1 VRLIVLCTAAL
12 VGLVVGDVLPL
23 VPGPLLVAT
32 LLALCG
38 VACAWRKP
46 SSRWLALVAC
56 ALALG
61 GWRASVQPALVATA
75 IQREAPPTPAPPGRL
90 SAQGLSA
97 QLASV
102 RSNAQIGIT
111 RYLPEPQASLA
122 AGVLLGGTGN
132 LDADV
137 RLALQRSGLAH
148 VVAIDG
154 FKQVVVASAIGAPSV
169 WLLGRYLA
177 SVPIMLGLVG
187 YTLLT
192 GAHPSAVR
200 AGLMVGLATLAALAG
215 RVADPL
221 TSLLLAVVLMALF
234 EPRILLDVGLQLSV
248 SAVLGIVLLWPR
260 MRPRPGWTA
269 PASAEDASDAPTRSK
284 YKASL
289 YHAFSQS
296 AAASSLA
303 RLVGAQTRWLARAA
317 TLGRSAWPAPT
328 ARASLSAWP
337 TRAATAGQT
346 AWPPRTATA
355 GQTAWPPRTATAGQ
369 TKRTTWSAR
378 AAAAGRTAWPTRTA
392 LASRT
397 AWLLSIPRLVAQ
409 ARWVV
414 EPAGLTLAVTLATL
428 PVVLSVFQ
436 VVSLVSPLAHV
447 FAIPLLPL
455 VLAGAT
461 LLALAAPVEPLA
473 HLVSPLAW
481 LPTTLLLQVIR
492 FFGNLPGAA
501 LSTGRL
507 PPLAAAGLA
516 GLLLGWGLWNLPE
529 AASLRRR
536 WLLSRAGRAARS
548 PPAPYMLACLTAA
561 VLLAL
566 LKPDGRLHV
575 QSMPVGRGAA
585 VLIRGPTGRTTLV
598 VGGSPNASLLANQVA
613 ARLPVWEHQLDSV
626 LVLDEPAESKL
637 ALTLARYPAERRLS
651 AAATRRMD
659 LGGGATLEVVPSGG
673 GATLEVVPSGGGAT
687 LEVVPTG
694 GGGTPGIVVPSGG
707 SATLDILPT
716 AGRASAG
723 PIAPGLRLWITF
735 GALRQRLPEATR
747 SGPPWELVS
756 DGRTIWQAVPGS
768 GQT

>member
-1 VRLIVLCTAAL
+1 LIVLCTAAL

-61 GWRASVQPALVATA
+61 GWRASVQPALVATV

-97 QLASV
+97 HLASV

-177 SVPIMLGLVG
+177 SVPIVLGLVG

-221 TSLLLAVVLMALF
+221 TSLLLAVVVMAAF

-260 MRPRPGWTA
+260 LRPRPGWTA
-269 PASAEDASDAPTRSK
+269 PPSSEDASNAPSRSK
-284 YKASL
+284 YRASL

-296 AAASSLA
+296 AAATTLA
-303 RLVGAQTRWLARAA
+303 RLVGARTGLLARAA
-317 TLGRSAWPAPT
+317 TVGRTASPAPT
-328 ARASLSAWP
+328 AMASRSAWP
-337 TRAATAGQT
+337 TRAATAS
-346 AWPPRTATA
+346 
-355 GQTAWPPRTATAGQ
+355 Q
-369 TKRTTWSAR
+369 TKRADWSAS
-378 AAAAGRTAWPTRTA
+378 AATAGRTASPAPTAMASRSAWPTWTA

-397 AWLLSIPRLVAQ
+397 SWLRAMARLVVQ

-455 VLAGAT
+455 VLAGAA
-461 LLALAAPVEPLA
+461 LLAVVAPFEPLA

-481 LPTTLLLQVIR
+481 LPTTLLVQVIR
-492 FFGNLPGAA
+492 LFGSLPGAA

-507 PPLAAAGLA
+507 PPLAAAALA
-516 GLLLGWGLWNLPE
+516 GLLLGWGLWGLPE

-548 PPAPYMLACLTAA
+548 PPAAYILACLSAA
-561 VLLAL
+561 GLLAL

-575 QSMPVGRGAA
+575 QSLPAGRGEA

-626 LVLDEPAESKL
+626 LVLDEATESKL
-637 ALTLARYPAERRLS
+637 ALTLGRYPAERELS
-651 AAATRRMD
+651 AATTRRVD
-659 LGGGATLEVVPSGG
+659 LGGGATLEVAPTGG
-673 GATLEVVPSGGGAT
+673 GATLEVAPTGGGAT
-687 LEVVPTG
+687 LDVAPAGRGATLDLVPARGGASLEVAPTG
-694 GGGTPGIVVPSGG
+694 GG
-707 SATLDILPT
+707 ATLDAVPT
-716 AGRASAG
+716 SGRQSQDPLASPA
-723 PIAPGLRLWITF
+723 RLWITF
-735 GALRQRLPEATR
+735 GSVHLPLPEATR

-756 DGRTIWQAVPGS
+756 DGGALWAGGP
-768 GQT
+768 

>member
-12 VGLVVGDVLPL
+12 VGLALSDVLPL
-23 VPGPLLVAT
+23 LPGPLAVAA

-38 VACAWRKP
+38 VVCAWRTP

-61 GWRASVQPALVATA
+61 GWRASVQPAAGATP
-75 IQREAPPTPAPPGRL
+75 IQRDAPPVPAPPG
-90 SAQGLSA
+90 GLSA

-122 AGVLLGGTGN
+122 VGVVLGGTGN
-132 LDADV
+132 LDADL

-148 VVAIDG
+148 LVAIDG

-177 SVPIMLGLVG
+177 SLPIMLGLVG
-187 YTLLT
+187 YTVLT

-221 TSLLLAVVLMALF
+221 TSLLLAVVLMALV

-260 MRPRPGWTA
+260 LRPRPGWTA
-269 PASAEDASDAPTRSK
+269 PSSAEDASDAPRRSK
-284 YKASL
+284 YRASL
-289 YHAFSQS
+289 QHVFSQS
-296 AAASSLA
+296 AAAASLA
-303 RLVGAQTRWLARAA
+303 RLVGAQKGWLARAA
-317 TLGRSAWPAPT
+317 TLGRTAWPAST
-328 ARASLSAWP
+328 ASAGRRAWP
-337 TRAATAGQT
+337 TRPASAGRSAGRPRTAAAGQT
-346 AWPPRTATA
+346 NRTTCSARPATV
-355 GQTAWPPRTATAGQ
+355 GQTN
-369 TKRTTWSAR
+369 RTTWSAR
-378 AAAAGRTAWPTRTA
+378 AAAAGPTAWPARTA
-392 LASRT
+392 TGAGTAMANRT
-397 AWLLSIPRLVAQ
+397 AWLRSMPRLVAQ

-461 LLALAAPVEPLA
+461 LLALAAPFEPLA

-516 GLLLGWGLWNLPE
+516 ALLLSWGLWNLPE
-529 AASLRRR
+529 AASLRRH

-548 PPAPYMLACLTAA
+548 APAPYMLACLTAA
-561 VLLAL
+561 GLLAL

-575 QSMPVGRGAA
+575 QSLPVGRGEA

-598 VGGSPNASLLANQVA
+598 VGGSLNASLLVNQVA

-626 LVLDEPAESKL
+626 LVLDEAAASKL
-637 ALTLARYPAERRLS
+637 ALTLGRYPAEHRLS
-651 AAATRRMD
+651 AAATSRVD
-659 LGGGATLEVVPSGG
+659 L
-673 GATLEVVPSGGGAT
+673 GGGAT

-694 GGGTPGIVVPSGG
+694 GGTTPDIVPPGGGTTLHVVPPGG
-707 SATLDILPT
+707 GPTLDPL
-716 AGRASAG
+716 
-723 PIAPGLRLWITF
+723 APNPALWITF
-735 GALRQRLPEATR
+735 GAVRQRLPEPVR
-747 SGPPWELVS
+747 SGPGPPWELVS
-756 DGRTIWQAVPGS
+756 DGRTIRQAVPPSS